1 MRVDWLRL
9 IVQIVATLAGGIG
22 AVNLG
27 RLTTPE
33 SAAGPWD
40 LAGWVGLP
48 AVAGVAAAVGQAFLR
63 GSSTPDKPGC
73 AGHKQVCD
81 TLYQLALD
89 GQWDRARRVID
100 GWQDPSV
107 KAVVTA
113 WQGKTETLP

>member
-1 MRVDWLRL
+1 MNASILRL
-9 IVQIVATLAGGIG
+9 IVQILSTLAGGIG

-27 RLTTPE
+27 RLTTPD

-48 AVAGVAAAVGQAFLR
+48 AVASVAGLIGQRFLS
-63 GSSTPDKPGC
+63 GSATADKPGC

-89 GQWDRARRVID
+89 GQWDRAQAVIE
-100 GWQDPSV
+100 
-107 KAVVTA
+107 A
-113 WQGKTETLP
+113 WKQTTGKDTGEKP